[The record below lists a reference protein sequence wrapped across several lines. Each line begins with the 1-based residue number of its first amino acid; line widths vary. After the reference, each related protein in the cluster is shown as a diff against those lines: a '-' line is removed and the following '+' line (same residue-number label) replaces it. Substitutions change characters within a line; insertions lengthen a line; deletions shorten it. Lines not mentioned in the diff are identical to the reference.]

1 MGQVRGQDER
11 GQVLPLA
18 AGVIAIAAVAMVLV
32 VHVGR
37 AANERARARTAAD
50 AVALAGAAEGRTAA
64 EGIAAANH
72 AVIESYTET
81 GDGVLVQVQV
91 ASARA
96 TARAAR
102 TTSGCPTARE
112 PHPVHFGRCP
122 PTAPA
127 RVRPRI

>member
-1 MGQVRGQDER
+1 MGHVRGQGER

-18 AGVIAIAAVAMVLV
+18 AGVITIAAVAMVLI

-50 AVALAGAAEGRTAA
+50 ATALAGAAEGRAA
-64 EGIAAANH
+64 AQGIAVANH
-72 AVIESYTET
+72 AVIEAYTET
-81 GDGVLVQVQV
+81 GDGVLVQVRV
-91 ASARA
+91 GSALA
-96 TARAAR
+96 TARAER
-102 TTSGCPTARE
+102 TILGCPTARE